1 MLSIFNANS
10 ETLTTLRHAEWHMM
24 ALGKRILKPESL
36 PPPPPPNLSGC
47 LFLRTKDALAG
58 VPKGHPKPKMSQS
71 YGVGKEWELGNH
83 IYVSTSN

>member
-24 ALGKRILKPESL
+24 ALGKRKLKPESL
-36 PPPPPPNLSGC
+36 PPDGSGC
-47 LFLRTKDALAG
+47 LFLRTKDALVG